1 MSSAAVFCVFQ
12 IFICS
17 ENPVQWQ
24 KSFSHMHIILN
35 VHTIAETCRPCDYIA
50 CFSLLWKGLRY
61 LKVAGPSWM
70 ALLCFLWMGA
80 TKKLH
85 CNNILAMFSCSRLY
99 SGYPC
104 FHIQVQLPVVKPILV
119 RELDQSSWTI
129 WCVVALRDDLQTAL
143 AMELVF
149 ITVTTLRM
157 LASPVRVCTLYTIS
171 PKNIYTH

>member
-1 MSSAAVFCVFQ
+1 
-12 IFICS
+12 
-17 ENPVQWQ
+17 
-24 KSFSHMHIILN
+24 MHIILK
-35 VHTIAETCRPCDYIA
+35 VHTIAETCRPCNYIA
-50 CFSLLWKGLRY
+50 CFSLLCKGFWY
-61 LKVAGPSWM
+61 LKVVGLLGPSWM

-85 CNNILAMFSCSRLY
+85 CNTNREMFSCCRLY

-104 FHIQVQLPVVKPILV
+104 FHTQVQLPVVKPILV

-157 LASPVRVCTLYTIS
+157 LASPVRVCTLYTIF
-171 PKNIYTH
+171 PKNIYAH